1 MPINNAL
8 TPQGQN
14 ALGAAFGYYPQL
26 RRNRRNQDP
35 QAALDMPVQFLRG
48 RLASTLG
55 MPSDVLNT
63 FQSPLPMEVYGDVDY
78 SAAQQVPYGTQDL
91 LQQLPLAP
99 TGPAQQAAANLGS
112 VVPLTPMEALQA
124 ARLARQA
131 ALAGGQAVAST
142 GRALAPV
149 AGDMLT
155 NYMVKRNMIL
165 PLDVYHGTPH
175 TLPPTARNP
184 LGEFDA
190 SKIGTGEGAQAYG
203 HGIYTAEAKDVAQN
217 YRNVLAGKDGSALGH
232 AAHIVNVYGGD
243 YEKALKHLKSIQPA
257 LNETTFTGESHELIR
272 DAIKAIENGAY
283 KLADKGNLYKV
294 DLPDEM
300 IAKMLDYDKPLSKQD
315 PAVRKM
321 ITESFPGGYINGVY
335 IDPVKSQLT
344 GKALLDQLSMIA
356 NKRNEPGFRSA
367 ETALR
372 QAGIPGIKYLDAT
385 SRDAGKGTRNFVTF
399 PGEEKNMTIL
409 ERNGQGLTP
418 ALLPQ
423 QLALELAQ
431 QRAALPVSK
440 GGLGLPADNTAQQ
453 RAAAMRFQER
463 GFHETSGKNIEDGL
477 LKFDVKRAGA
487 AVSDEQTPYAMFI
500 KPHGENIGVARE
512 NPVQMPLMVK
522 SNLTDENIISSFADR
537 EELQQY
543 LNQFPDIRSAT
554 KAVSDLD
561 KKMANYMDEVM
572 RKVDV
577 LDGQGKTEEATKL
590 LNSINSNS
598 NLMRAFDAKTNELA
612 AISKQ
617 KITDLF
623 KSKNIGTV
631 HLSND
636 AGNFGRKTI
645 TEMVLNPAE
654 NVRSRFAAF
663 DPFRRTAATAALM
676 GVAAPDLLAAQS
688 GRGSDNEM
696 RKFMRQGR

>member
-26 RRNRRNQDP
+26 RRNRSNQDP

-203 HGIYTAEAKDVAQN
+203 HGIYTAEAKDVARTYSADRAYVGASMSGKPLPIN
-217 YRNVLAGKDGSALGH
+217 YDDPVWIAQKTIDELGDPAKAKAHLEMVQRTAAKYQPPETKAAVQGAIDLISAGKVG
-232 AAHIVNVYGGD
+232 
-243 YEKALKHLKSIQPA
+243 
-257 LNETTFTGESHELIR
+257 T
-272 DAIKAIENGAY
+272 
-283 KLADKGNLYKV
+283 KGNLYKV

-300 IAKMLDYDKPLSKQD
+300 IAKMLDWDKPLSQQS
-315 PAVRKM
+315 
-321 ITESFPGGYINGVY
+321 ES
-335 IDPVKSQLT
+335 VK
-344 GKALLDQLSMIA
+344 KALSAD
-356 NKRNEPGFRSA
+356 KRAKDSLYQNAAEYYRALTSQYAQNAPLHYSVEQAENSA
-367 ETALR
+367 QQFASQKLR
-372 QAGIPGIKYLDAT
+372 EMGIPGIKYLDAT

-409 ERNGQGLTP
+409 KRN
-418 ALLPQ
+418 
-423 QLALELAQ
+423 
-431 QRAALPVSK
+431 
-440 GGLGLPADNTAQQ
+440 
-453 RAAAMRFQER
+453 
-463 GFHETSGKNIEDGL
+463 
-477 LKFDVKRAGA
+477 
-487 AVSDEQTPYAMFI
+487 
-500 KPHGENIGVARE
+500 
-512 NPVQMPLMVK
+512 
-522 SNLTDENIISSFADR
+522 
-537 EELQQY
+537 
-543 LNQFPDIRSAT
+543 
-554 KAVSDLD
+554 
-561 KKMANYMDEVM
+561 
-572 RKVDV
+572 
-577 LDGQGKTEEATKL
+577 
-590 LNSINSNS
+590 
-598 NLMRAFDAKTNELA
+598 
-612 AISKQ
+612 
-617 KITDLF
+617 
-623 KSKNIGTV
+623 
-631 HLSND
+631 
-636 AGNFGRKTI
+636 
-645 TEMVLNPAE
+645 
-654 NVRSRFAAF
+654 
-663 DPFRRTAATAALM
+663 
-676 GVAAPDLLAAQS
+676 
-688 GRGSDNEM
+688 
-696 RKFMRQGR
+696 

>member
-1 MPINNAL
+1 
-8 TPQGQN
+8 
-14 ALGAAFGYYPQL
+14 
-26 RRNRRNQDP
+26 
-35 QAALDMPVQFLRG
+35 
-48 RLASTLG
+48 
-55 MPSDVLNT
+55 
-63 FQSPLPMEVYGDVDY
+63 MEVYGDVDY

-112 VVPLTPMEALQA
+112 VVPMTPMEALQA

-175 TLPPTARNP
+175 TLPPTPRNP

-203 HGIYTAEAKDVAQN
+203 HGIYTAEAKDVAN
-217 YRNVLAGKDGSALGH
+217 EYAKNIMGPKATPEN
-232 AAHIVNVYGGD
+232 I
-243 YEKALKHLKSIQPA
+243 ALKVMNANGDESVAAMRLRQIYPKITDTEISNAINTAKS
-257 LNETTFTGESHELIR
+257 
-272 DAIKAIENGAY
+272 Y
-283 KLADKGNLYKV
+283 KGSLYKV

-300 IAKMLDYDKPLSKQD
+300 IAKMLDWDKHMSEQPSNVQKFFAPYVEKMKQIEGGSSGSEWGDLAAPRTYDPTGNELLRLISQNNNMN
-315 PAVRKM
+315 AQTVL
-321 ITESFPGGYINGVY
+321 GGGLGPEV
-335 IDPVKSQLT
+335 
-344 GKALLDQLSMIA
+344 
-356 NKRNEPGFRSA
+356 SA
-367 ETALR
+367 KLR

-399 PGEEKNMTIL
+399 PGEEKKMTIL
-409 ERNGQGLTP
+409 KRNGQGLTP

-453 RAAAMRFQER
+453 RAAAMKFQER

-477 LKFDVKRAGA
+477 LNFDVKRAGA

-522 SNLTDENIISSFADR
+522 SNLTNENILVNFENR

-543 LNQFPDIRSAT
+543 LNQFPDIKNAT

-590 LNSINSNS
+590 LNSIDSNS
-598 NLMRAFDAKTNELA
+598 NLMRAFDAKTNELS

-623 KSKNIGTV
+623 KSRNIGTV
-631 HLSND
+631 SLSND

>member
-175 TLPPTARNP
+175 TLPPTPRNP

-203 HGIYTAEAKDVAQN
+203 HGIYTAEAPSVAQQ
-217 YRNVLAGKDGSALGH
+217 YQKDISRLQFAQGKIPSQDTIAGKPMAQFYDALQRKADKLPPNL
-232 AAHIVNVYGGD
+232 AASE
-243 YEKALKHLKSIQPA
+243 YEKLSFLEDLMQQS
-257 LNETTFTGESHELIR
+257 NFD
-272 DAIKAIENGAY
+272 DAIKRIDNEAIIPWAKSLKEQY
-283 KLADKGNLYKV
+283 KPAGNLYKI

-300 IAKMLDYDKPLSKQD
+300 IAKMLDWDKPLSQQD

-399 PGEEKNMTIL
+399 PGEEKKMTIL

-453 RAAAMRFQER
+453 RAAAM
-463 GFHETSGKNIEDGL
+463 GINVETNYIHSTNRPFNQITDDGKFSGIFTLPNYSSNYGL
-477 LKFDVKRAGA
+477 ID
-487 AVSDEQTPYAMFI
+487 
-500 KPHGENIGVARE
+500 
-512 NPVQMPLMVK
+512 MPLVTGEK
-522 SNLTDENIISSFADR
+522 IATTQDLQNLIKNPAKKIQRAIDETIPLNLTDPTDIADATVEMQKLRNQLAKKYGFDGVKISDEFGNDTVALVNPDNI
-537 EELQQY
+537 
-543 LNQFPDIRSAT
+543 
-554 KAVSDLD
+554 
-561 KKMANYMDEVM
+561 
-572 RKVDV
+572 
-577 LDGQGKTEEATKL
+577 
-590 LNSINSNS
+590 
-598 NLMRAFDAKTNELA
+598 
-612 AISKQ
+612 
-617 KITDLF
+617 
-623 KSKNIGTV
+623 
-631 HLSND
+631 
-636 AGNFGRKTI
+636 
-645 TEMVLNPAE
+645 
-654 NVRSRFAAF
+654 RSRFAAF
-663 DPFRRTAATAALM
+663 DPFRKTAATAALM

>member
-26 RRNRRNQDP
+26 RRNRSNQDP

-203 HGIYTAEAKDVAQN
+203 HGIYTAEAKDVARTYSADRAYVGASMSGKPLPIN
-217 YRNVLAGKDGSALGH
+217 YDDPVWIAQKTVDELGDPAKAKAHLEMVQRTAAKYQPPAGKVG
-232 AAHIVNVYGGD
+232 
-243 YEKALKHLKSIQPA
+243 
-257 LNETTFTGESHELIR
+257 T
-272 DAIKAIENGAY
+272 
-283 KLADKGNLYKV
+283 KGNLYKV

-300 IAKMLDYDKPLSKQD
+300 IAKMLDWDKPLSQQS
-315 PAVRKM
+315 
-321 ITESFPGGYINGVY
+321 ES
-335 IDPVKSQLT
+335 VK
-344 GKALLDQLSMIA
+344 KALSAD
-356 NKRNEPGFRSA
+356 KRAKDSLYQNAAEYYRALTSQYAQNAPLHYSVEQAENSA
-367 ETALR
+367 QQFASQKLR
-372 QAGIPGIKYLDAT
+372 EMGIPGIKYLDAT

-409 ERNGQGLTP
+409 KRN
-418 ALLPQ
+418 
-423 QLALELAQ
+423 
-431 QRAALPVSK
+431 
-440 GGLGLPADNTAQQ
+440 
-453 RAAAMRFQER
+453 
-463 GFHETSGKNIEDGL
+463 
-477 LKFDVKRAGA
+477 
-487 AVSDEQTPYAMFI
+487 
-500 KPHGENIGVARE
+500 
-512 NPVQMPLMVK
+512 
-522 SNLTDENIISSFADR
+522 
-537 EELQQY
+537 
-543 LNQFPDIRSAT
+543 
-554 KAVSDLD
+554 
-561 KKMANYMDEVM
+561 
-572 RKVDV
+572 
-577 LDGQGKTEEATKL
+577 
-590 LNSINSNS
+590 
-598 NLMRAFDAKTNELA
+598 
-612 AISKQ
+612 
-617 KITDLF
+617 
-623 KSKNIGTV
+623 
-631 HLSND
+631 
-636 AGNFGRKTI
+636 
-645 TEMVLNPAE
+645 
-654 NVRSRFAAF
+654 
-663 DPFRRTAATAALM
+663 
-676 GVAAPDLLAAQS
+676 
-688 GRGSDNEM
+688 
-696 RKFMRQGR
+696 

>member
-203 HGIYTAEAKDVAQN
+203 QGICTAEAKDVARTYSADRAYVGASMSGKPLPIN
-217 YRNVLAGKDGSALGH
+217 YDDPVWIAQKTIDELGDPAKAKAHLEMVQRTAAKYQPPETKAAVQGAIDLISAGKVG
-232 AAHIVNVYGGD
+232 
-243 YEKALKHLKSIQPA
+243 
-257 LNETTFTGESHELIR
+257 T
-272 DAIKAIENGAY
+272 
-283 KLADKGNLYKV
+283 KGNLYKV

-300 IAKMLDYDKPLSKQD
+300 IAKMLDWDKPLSQQS
-315 PAVRKM
+315 
-321 ITESFPGGYINGVY
+321 ES
-335 IDPVKSQLT
+335 VK
-344 GKALLDQLSMIA
+344 KALSAD
-356 NKRNEPGFRSA
+356 KRAKDSLYQNAAEYYRALTSQYAQNAPLHYSVEQAENSA
-367 ETALR
+367 QQFASQKLR
-372 QAGIPGIKYLDAT
+372 EMGIPGIKYLDAT

-409 ERNGQGLTP
+409 KRN
-418 ALLPQ
+418 
-423 QLALELAQ
+423 
-431 QRAALPVSK
+431 
-440 GGLGLPADNTAQQ
+440 
-453 RAAAMRFQER
+453 
-463 GFHETSGKNIEDGL
+463 
-477 LKFDVKRAGA
+477 
-487 AVSDEQTPYAMFI
+487 
-500 KPHGENIGVARE
+500 
-512 NPVQMPLMVK
+512 
-522 SNLTDENIISSFADR
+522 
-537 EELQQY
+537 
-543 LNQFPDIRSAT
+543 
-554 KAVSDLD
+554 
-561 KKMANYMDEVM
+561 
-572 RKVDV
+572 
-577 LDGQGKTEEATKL
+577 
-590 LNSINSNS
+590 
-598 NLMRAFDAKTNELA
+598 
-612 AISKQ
+612 
-617 KITDLF
+617 
-623 KSKNIGTV
+623 
-631 HLSND
+631 
-636 AGNFGRKTI
+636 
-645 TEMVLNPAE
+645 
-654 NVRSRFAAF
+654 
-663 DPFRRTAATAALM
+663 
-676 GVAAPDLLAAQS
+676 
-688 GRGSDNEM
+688 
-696 RKFMRQGR
+696 

>member
-1 MPINNAL
+1 
-8 TPQGQN
+8 
-14 ALGAAFGYYPQL
+14 
-26 RRNRRNQDP
+26 
-35 QAALDMPVQFLRG
+35 
-48 RLASTLG
+48 
-55 MPSDVLNT
+55 
-63 FQSPLPMEVYGDVDY
+63 
-78 SAAQQVPYGTQDL
+78 
-91 LQQLPLAP
+91 
-99 TGPAQQAAANLGS
+99 
-112 VVPLTPMEALQA
+112 MEALQA

-203 HGIYTAEAKDVAQN
+203 HGIYTAEAKDVAQS
-217 YRNVLAGKDGSALGH
+217 YKTVLAGKDGSAAGYASH
-232 AAHIVNVYGGD
+232 VVGVYRGD
-243 YEKALKHLKSIQPA
+243 SDKALSYLQSIQPA
-257 LNETTFTGESHELIR
+257 PGETTFSGESHELIR
-272 DAIKAIENGAY
+272 DAIKAIQSGAY
-283 KLADKGNLYKV
+283 KSADTGSLYKV

-300 IAKMLDYDKPLSKQD
+300 IAKMLDWDKPMSEQPSNVQKFFAPYVEKMRKIEGGSSGSKWGDLAAPRTYD
-315 PAVRKM
+315 PTGNELLRLISQNNNMNAQTVL
-321 ITESFPGGYINGVY
+321 GGGLGPEV
-335 IDPVKSQLT
+335 
-344 GKALLDQLSMIA
+344 
-356 NKRNEPGFRSA
+356 SA
-367 ETALR
+367 KLR

-399 PGEEKNMTIL
+399 PGEEKKMTIL

-453 RAAAMRFQER
+453 RAEAMKFQER

-477 LKFDVKRAGA
+477 LNFDVKRAGA

-512 NPVQMPLMVK
+512 NPAQMPLMVK
-522 SNLTDENIISSFADR
+522 SNLTNENILVNFENR

-543 LNQFPDIRSAT
+543 LNQFPDIKNAT
-554 KAVSDLD
+554 KAVNDLD

-590 LNSINSNS
+590 LNSIDSNS

-623 KSKNIGTV
+623 KSRNIGTV
-631 HLSND
+631 SLSND

>member
-175 TLPPTARNP
+175 TLPPTPGNP
-184 LGEFDA
+184 LGEFDS

-203 HGIYTAEAKDVAQN
+203 HGIYTAEAKDVATE
-217 YRNVLAGKDGSALGH
+217 YARNLANRDVANQGRLNAHANAQRLAAVAGDPAYAADDIKFVLSNEPDHPQKQLLSETLRQLES
-232 AAHIVNVYGGD
+232 GD
-243 YEKALKHLKSIQPA
+243 YKKP
-257 LNETTFTGESHELIR
+257 
-272 DAIKAIENGAY
+272 
-283 KLADKGNLYKV
+283 LANKGNLYKI

-300 IAKMLDYDKPLSKQD
+300 IAKMLDWDKPLSKQD

-372 QAGIPGIKYLDAT
+372 QAGIPGIKYLDEG
-385 SRDAGKGTRNFVTF
+385 SRDAGQGTRNFVTF
-399 PGEEKNMTIL
+399 PGEEKKMTIL
-409 ERNGQGLTP
+409 ERN
-418 ALLPQ
+418 
-423 QLALELAQ
+423 
-431 QRAALPVSK
+431 S
-440 GGLGLPADNTAQQ
+440 
-453 RAAAMRFQER
+453 
-463 GFHETSGKNIEDGL
+463 
-477 LKFDVKRAGA
+477 
-487 AVSDEQTPYAMFI
+487 
-500 KPHGENIGVARE
+500 
-512 NPVQMPLMVK
+512 
-522 SNLTDENIISSFADR
+522 
-537 EELQQY
+537 
-543 LNQFPDIRSAT
+543 
-554 KAVSDLD
+554 
-561 KKMANYMDEVM
+561 
-572 RKVDV
+572 
-577 LDGQGKTEEATKL
+577 
-590 LNSINSNS
+590 
-598 NLMRAFDAKTNELA
+598 
-612 AISKQ
+612 
-617 KITDLF
+617 
-623 KSKNIGTV
+623 
-631 HLSND
+631 
-636 AGNFGRKTI
+636 
-645 TEMVLNPAE
+645 
-654 NVRSRFAAF
+654 
-663 DPFRRTAATAALM
+663 
-676 GVAAPDLLAAQS
+676 
-688 GRGSDNEM
+688 
-696 RKFMRQGR
+696 QGR